1 MELEELKRA
10 IEAILF
16 AAGERI
22 DIARRSA
29 GLETDPDEI

>member
-1 MELEELKRA
+1 MESEELQRA

-22 DIARRSA
+22 DIARLA
-29 GLETDPDEI
+29 AAL